1 MKIHVK
7 MAKFGDVAMLGPAI
21 FLTGQRYRRL
31 WPNKGLDAGRYR
43 PGAIGG
49 WPGRMLSRCLPRRR
63 NLGAVRSGKEPG
75 CNLLFAVPGLKIGY
89 NVHNTHMEKYFM

>member
-1 MKIHVK
+1 MKIRVK
-7 MAKFGDVAMLGPAI
+7 TAKFGIILMAERAMRS
-21 FLTGQRYRRL
+21 TGQRCCTL

-43 PGAIGG
+43 PGPISG

-75 CNLLFAVPGLKIGY
+75 GNLLFAVPGLKIEY
-89 NVHNTHMEKYFM
+89 NVYNTHMEKYFM